1 MIKILFVCHGRSTA
15 QVFLIA
21 NTRAN
26 EGKMLWAVDWITTV
40 LLLMSG
46 VKIDGFKD
54 DVLYN
59 I

>member
-1 MIKILFVCHGRSTA
+1 
-15 QVFLIA
+15 
-21 NTRAN
+21 
-26 EGKMLWAVDWITTV
+26 MLWAVDWIATD

-54 DVLYN
+54 NVLYN